1 MSNLTETEPTVAIAP
16 ADFAAAGEALITNV
30 FAAQR
35 LARLALETFI
45 EAQSQTDIP
54 APAGHLIS
62 VRALSD
68 GAMTEVSNVSEP
80 DMVSYRLLRKGD
92 IRYAPRLKFDQFG
105 QEGELLLSD
114 TDEYANL
121 YFDFPLPCYINN
133 RYVKLGLISLKDYRR
148 RQIRGDIT
156 LTHLTPIAN
165 PDDLNR
171 VE

>member
-1 MSNLTETEPTVAIAP
+1 
-16 ADFAAAGEALITNV
+16 
-30 FAAQR
+30 
-35 LARLALETFI
+35 
-45 EAQSQTDIP
+45 
-54 APAGHLIS
+54 
-62 VRALSD
+62 
-68 GAMTEVSNVSEP
+68 MTEVSNVSEP